1 MAETSTTHP
10 QAEPKPPTTPQEAQ
24 RFPVFG
30 RRLALGG
37 ILLVAM
43 LMDFYRLGQNGFDSY
58 YPPAVQGMID
68 NSHNFWFAA
77 YDPGGLIGAR
87 AVTWA
92 AESGRLCWLLL
103 SDLAVG
109 IGFNVNT
116 NGVGNDFVHLP
127 THCFVLS
134 LGDFF
139 ASGVMKTCLADDG
152 KTGPIEEL

>member
-1 MAETSTTHP
+1 MAEISTIGP
-10 QAEPKPPTTPQEAQ
+10 QAEPGHPAELWERQ
-24 RFPVFG
+24 RFPVVWQ
-30 RRLALGG
+30 RLALLG
-37 ILLVAM
+37 ILLLAVC
-43 LMDFYRLGQNGFDSY
+43 MDFYRLGQNGFDSY